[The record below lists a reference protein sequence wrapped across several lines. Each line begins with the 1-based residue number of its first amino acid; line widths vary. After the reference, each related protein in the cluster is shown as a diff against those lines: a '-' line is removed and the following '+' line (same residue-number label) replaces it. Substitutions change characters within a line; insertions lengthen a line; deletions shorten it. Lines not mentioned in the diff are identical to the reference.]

1 MSNISRKE
9 FFDLLELQKD
19 RPNGPVRGKADWDEI
34 YKELKKVNV
43 PMDIKTIHE
52 VFVDQVVTRYRT
64 KNKLQEWAKAE
75 RCLEIYEGGK
85 YYYYFGRLPPG
96 MRKKLEAIRKE
107 RADTEK
113 RIAKELA
120 EKLLPIPK

>member
-9 FFDLLELQKD
+9 FFDLLQAQKD
-19 RPNGPVRGKADWDEI
+19 KPNGPTRGKADWEAI
-34 YKELKKVNV
+34 YKELKGVNV
-43 PMDIKTIHE
+43 PMDIKTIYE
-52 VFVDQVVTRYRT
+52 LFVKGVVTRYRT

-107 RADTEK
+107 RAETEK
-113 RIAKELA
+113 RIAKEL
-120 EKLLPIPK
+120 EDKLLPVPE

>member
-1 MSNISRKE
+1 MDNISRKE
-9 FFDLLELQKD
+9 FFDLLEEQKD
-19 RPNGPVRGKADWDEI
+19 RPSGPVRGKADWDAI

-43 PMDIKTIHE
+43 PMDIKTIYE
-52 VFVDQVVTRYRT
+52 LYVKGVVTRYRAM
-64 KNKLQEWAKAE
+64 KKLQEWARAE

-107 RADTEK
+107 R
-113 RIAKELA
+113 KETDERLDA
-120 EKLLPIPK
+120 ECL

>member
-9 FFDLLELQKD
+9 FFDLLQAQKD
-19 RPNGPVRGKADWDEI
+19 KPNGPKRGKADWDAI

-43 PMDIKTIHE
+43 PMDIRTIQE
-52 VFVDQVVTRYRT
+52 LFVKGVVVRFRT
-64 KNKLQEWAKAE
+64 KNVLQKWAEEEK
-75 RCLEIYEGGK
+75 CLEIYEGGR

-107 RADTEK
+107 RKDTEAA
-113 RIAKELA
+113 IDAA
-120 EKLLPIPK
+120 AAAAAI